1 MELDEFCFWPHENGT
16 RAEIEMGEGE
26 GKETLTLTLFPYPVP
41 LLLSFTR
48 HFFRMVFDPRSSF
61 FVPKPL
67 RRLTYFALN
76 RSIILQFTR
85 L

>member
-1 MELDEFCFWPHENGT
+1 MSFAFGHTKTEREPK
-16 RAEIEMGEGE
+16 IEMGEGE
-26 GKETLTLTLFPYPVP
+26 RKETLTLTLFPYPVP

-48 HFFRMVFDPRSSF
+48 PIFRMVFDPRSAF

-67 RRLTYFALN
+67 RRLTYFALK

>member
-1 MELDEFCFWPHENGT
+1 MSFAFGHTKTEREPK
-16 RAEIEMGEGE
+16 IEMGEGE

-48 HFFRMVFDPRSSF
+48 PIFRMVFDPRSSF
-61 FVPKPL
+61 LVPKSL

>member
-1 MELDEFCFWPHENGT
+1 MSFAFGHTKTEREPK
-16 RAEIEMGEGE
+16 IEMGEAE
-26 GKETLTLTLFPYPVP
+26 GKETLTLTLTLFPYPVP

-48 HFFRMVFDPRSSF
+48 PIFRMVFDPRSAF

>member
-1 MELDEFCFWPHENGT
+1 MSFAFGHTKTEREPK
-16 RAEIEMGEGE
+16 IEMGEGE

-48 HFFRMVFDPRSSF
+48 PIFRMVFDPSSSF
-61 FVPKPL
+61 FVPKSL

>member
-1 MELDEFCFWPHENGT
+1 MSFAFGHTKTEREPK
-16 RAEIEMGEGE
+16 IEMGEGE

-48 HFFRMVFDPRSSF
+48 PIFRMVFDPCSSF

-76 RSIILQFTR
+76 RSIILEFTR

>member
-1 MELDEFCFWPHENGT
+1 MSFAFGHTKTEREPK
-16 RAEIEMGEGE
+16 IEMGEGE
-26 GKETLTLTLFPYPVP
+26 GKETLTLTLFRYPVP

-48 HFFRMVFDPRSSF
+48 PIFRMVFDPRSSF
-61 FVPKPL
+61 LVPKPL

-76 RSIILQFTR
+76 RSIILEFTR

>member
-1 MELDEFCFWPHENGT
+1 MSFAFGHTKTEREPK
-16 RAEIEMGEGE
+16 IEMGEGE

-41 LLLSFTR
+41 LFLSFTR
-48 HFFRMVFDPRSSF
+48 PIFRMVFDPCSSF
-61 FVPKPL
+61 FAPKSL